1 MRIQMTDTRERTHAA
16 LQEATGEAAKSKAI
30 DRAAMFY
37 THMAGGIDAV
47 PKGAFAEL
55 LEAADERGS
64 LTAARSRDDGGR
76 GTDTTVFSRIR
87 RSQRRRVHGV
97 ELRSAVGSP
106 FRTSSDR

>member
-1 MRIQMTDTRERTHAA
+1 MRIQMTDTRERTYAA

-37 THMAGGIDAV
+37 TRMAGGTDAV

-64 LTAARSRDDGGR
+64 LTGAEIAAIL
-76 GTDTTVFSRIR
+76 DTRELP
-87 RSQRRRVHGV
+87 V
-97 ELRSAVGSP
+97 EYETEWSVG
-106 FRTSSDR
+106 